1 MRIPFSQ
8 LRFTD
13 RDEQVWGLNVNRY
26 IPTRNED
33 LFWVMVPKNETGWS
47 SRFGNLVGIRGIRP
61 SRRLEL
67 VPYVASNATMT
78 GARDRL
84 NPFDNGRNLGG
95 RMGADLK
102 MGLGPSLTLDGTV
115 NPDFGQVEADPAEVN
130 LSAFPTLFTERRPFF
145 AEGSDLL
152 SMAGFFYSR
161 RVGAPPHGDVS
172 GSFVDRPPSS
182 IILGAA
188 KLAGRLGPSLSVAAL
203 SAVTNREVAPTYDTT
218 TGSFGRV
225 RVEPLTGYGVAR
237 LVGKFGSAGSTAGLL
252 LTGVRRDLAA
262 GDPLA
267 AVLDREA
274 VTGGGNGVF
283 RFQGGQYEARWMVG
297 FSRIRGDSAA
307 LRVIQQSSAHYFQRP
322 DITEV
327 RYDPT
332 RTSLTGYTFS
342 WRLEKLGGRHWLWD
356 TWGEYESPTFE
367 LNDLGRLMS
376 GDDRDFYVDVKYR
389 ENRPTRLFYSYN
401 VGLSAKSGWN
411 FGGDRQFSYA
421 SVNPAA
427 TWRNYLNTWLHAG
440 INAHAMK
447 DDLTRGGPLMRTSL
461 VHDYS
466 GGFSTNERLAASGY
480 GEGDYAY
487 DDLGGWS
494 YALIGGVTARP
505 GGRWSLSVEPRYRR
519 TVEPRQYLAIQTRE
533 CAGRFHAGQLA

>member
-1 MRIPFSQ
+1 
-8 LRFTD
+8 
-13 RDEQVWGLNVNRY
+13 
-26 IPTRNED
+26 
-33 LFWVMVPKNETGWS
+33 
-47 SRFGNLVGIRGIRP
+47 
-61 SRRLEL
+61 
-67 VPYVASNATMT
+67 
-78 GARDRL
+78 
-84 NPFDNGRNLGG
+84 
-95 RMGADLK
+95 
-102 MGLGPSLTLDGTV
+102 
-115 NPDFGQVEADPAEVN
+115 
-130 LSAFPTLFTERRPFF
+130 
-145 AEGSDLL
+145 
-152 SMAGFFYSR
+152 
-161 RVGAPPHGDVS
+161 
-172 GSFVDRPPSS
+172 
-182 IILGAA
+182 
-188 KLAGRLGPSLSVAAL
+188 
-203 SAVTNREVAPTYDTT
+203 
-218 TGSFGRV
+218 
-225 RVEPLTGYGVAR
+225 
-237 LVGKFGSAGSTAGLL
+237 
-252 LTGVRRDLAA
+252 
-262 GDPLA
+262 
-267 AVLDREA
+267 
-274 VTGGGNGVF
+274 
-283 RFQGGQYEARWMVG
+283 MVG

-519 TVEPRQYLAIQTRE
+519 TVEPRQYLATIDS
-533 CAGRFHAGQLA
+533 AGGGLVTFGHRYVFSFIERSTLSAQIRLNYLVRPDLTLELYAEPFAASGRYYGFGELAAARTNDLRVYGAEGTTIGRAPDGALLVTDRSARFSLADPDFNVRSFRSNLVLRWEWRRGSTLFVVWQQRRSATDPRGDLVRPRGLWDAVTATGDNFFAVKLTYWLPVS